1 MRITLIPR
9 GYIFIYNATFTFT
22 TIGFNG
28 TYHNAA
34 NGYPFQIANYGVI
47 GKISWFLI
55 KAPSLS
61 NL

>member
-22 TIGFNG
+22 TRSFNG

-34 NGYPFQIANYGVI
+34 NGYPFKNANYGVI

-55 KAPSLS
+55 RLKIDTC
-61 NL
+61 